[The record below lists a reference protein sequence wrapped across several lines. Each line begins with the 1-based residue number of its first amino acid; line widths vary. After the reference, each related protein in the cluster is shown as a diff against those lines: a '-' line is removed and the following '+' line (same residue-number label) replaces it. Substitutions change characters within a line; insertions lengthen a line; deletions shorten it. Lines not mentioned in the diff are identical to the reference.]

1 MNHGRNHQYFFIET
15 FDWPVLHASNFYVQ
29 AYIVIFKMPKVKR
42 TAKIRSKLTANT
54 SPAPISENVD
64 EKDASTDQV
73 LSRGQKKR
81 QAKRDQYLKREKMI
95 FSSLHIKRMEE
106 QKGRLDGLDAL
117 KEALTKSMKANSQNA
132 EGHLNDPERKVV
144 TKTNKSKKSLAQAEL
159 PHLNL
164 VLQHPAFKSNPF
176 AAMQEHLCNSLA
188 KQAEEQAIVAKEKRE
203 EESKKASEKKEE
215 RKERIR
221 NAKYEKGRKHRRRRR

>member
-1 MNHGRNHQYFFIET
+1 
-15 FDWPVLHASNFYVQ
+15 
-29 AYIVIFKMPKVKR
+29 MPKVKR

-54 SPAPISENVD
+54 PLAPVSENVE
-64 EKDASTDQV
+64 EKDTNTDQV

-95 FSSLHIKRMEE
+95 FSSLHIKRLEE

-117 KEALTKSMKANSQNA
+117 KEALTKSIKANSQTA
-132 EGHLNDPERKVV
+132 EGHLNESDPERKVV

-164 VLQHPAFKSNPF
+164 VLQHPVFQSNPF
-176 AAMQEHLCNSLA
+176 ATMQEHLCNSLA

-221 NAKYEKGRKHRRRRR
+221 NAKYEKGRKHRRRRK